1 MASEP
6 PRRRRA
12 LRLGIGIAFGAAIGT
27 LLFVLPVREL
37 LTRFLDAVARLG
49 PYGPVVI
56 GAAYI
61 PATVLFIPGSLI
73 TLGAGFVCGVLW
85 GTVAVSIG
93 STVGAAAAFWVGR
106 YLARGFVAER
116 ISRYPRF
123 AAIERAIGKH
133 GFKIV
138 LLTRLS
144 PIFPFTFLN
153 YAFGVT
159 RVRFR
164 DYLVA
169 SWIGM
174 LPGTV
179 MYVYLGSLAK
189 SLTALAAGR
198 VERGSLGW
206 VLFGVGLAATV
217 AVVVVVTRVARRALA
232 EATGEATP
240 EATHA

>member
-1 MASEP
+1 LASEP
-6 PRRRRA
+6 RRRRRA
-12 LRLGIGIAFGAAIGT
+12 LRLGLGIALGATIGT
-27 LLFVLPVREL
+27 LLFVLPVRDL
-37 LTRFLDAVARLG
+37 LTRFLDAVGRLG
-49 PYGPVVI
+49 PLGPVVI

-85 GTVAVSIG
+85 GTVAVSVG
-93 STVGAAAAFWVGR
+93 STIGAAAAFWVGR

-116 ISRYPRF
+116 IGRYPRF
-123 AAIERAIGKH
+123 AAIERAIAGH

-169 SWIGM
+169 SWLGM

-198 VERGSLGW
+198 VERGALGW

-217 AVVVVVTRVARRALA
+217 VVVVVVTRVARRALA
-232 EATGEATP
+232 EVTP
-240 EATHA
+240 GTTHA